1 MTLTTLEKLVLRIV
15 AQDED
20 YERLDLMLNEIKQH
34 LPSTSEDKALT
45 AAQQTLR
52 SLISRGLVEL
62 YQRNRTEAAKYD
74 AVPKADYDRT
84 IDTQS
89 SWSCT
94 STITREVACAPTK
107 EGQRVYETECDIS
120 R

>member
-1 MTLTTLEKLVLRIV
+1 MKLTTLEKLVLRIV

-20 YERLDLMLNEIKQH
+20 YERLDLVLSEIKQH
-34 LPSTSEDKALT
+34 LPSASDDKALA

-52 SLISRGLVEL
+52 SLISQGLVEL
-62 YQRNRTEAAKYD
+62 YQRNRAEAAKYD

-84 IDTQS
+84 LDARS

-94 STITREVACAPTK
+94 SKTVREVACAPTK
-107 EGQRVYETECDIS
+107 EGQRVYETACEIP